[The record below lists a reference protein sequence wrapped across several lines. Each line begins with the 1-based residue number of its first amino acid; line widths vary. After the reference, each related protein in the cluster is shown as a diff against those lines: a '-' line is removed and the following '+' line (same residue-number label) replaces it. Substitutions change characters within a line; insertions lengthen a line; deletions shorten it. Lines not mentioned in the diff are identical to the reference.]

1 MTTRYSSRY
10 LGLVSL
16 QRFLAVE
23 RYYECQRP
31 VAPANTRRAPEPGSG
46 SSAKWSGAGRTSG
59 SAR

>member
-1 MTTRYSSRY
+1 M
-10 LGLVSL
+10 SL

>member
-1 MTTRYSSRY
+1 MGSRYSSRY

-31 VAPANTRRAPEPGSG
+31 VAPANPRRAPEQDGNPTAKRSDPGRPSD
-46 SSAKWSGAGRTSG
+46 KVR
-59 SAR
+59 